1 MSFFP
6 CQALSCLLALTASA
20 TAAPAPEAPATPA
33 PAALDVTTK
42 NVFKD
47 YWADL
52 IGLSLKD
59 IAANQMNTVP
69 FGGGAAA
76 NAIANAAGSVGMQ
89 ATPSPF
95 KAAWPQFVSPSL
107 GGVGLGGVGAPG
119 MLPAMPMGIPF
130 ATKLN
135 AVKK

>member
-1 MSFFP
+1 M
-6 CQALSCLLALTASA
+6 ALCACA
-20 TAAPAPEAPATPA
+20 TAAPAAAPVTPS
-33 PAALDVTTK
+33 PPALDLTTE

-59 IAANQMNTVP
+59 IAANKLSMVP
-69 FGGGAAA
+69 FGAGAAS

-95 KAAWPQFVSPSL
+95 KAAWPQLVSPA
-107 GGVGLGGVGAPG
+107 GLGSMGV
-119 MLPAMPMGIPF
+119 PMGMGVPF
-130 ATKLN
+130 AKLST
-135 AVKK
+135 VKK